1 MNLKEKFENYTQPVD
16 ESGWES
22 IAKDPA
28 LVRYNRGR
36 LIRRICGY
44 GIAGLAV
51 TAVVATALFILG
63 AQHRAMP
70 KEPAVTPT
78 AVSTPTAPTSTE
90 EAVPATVATP
100 TPTTVSTSAAP
111 APATEST
118 PGSKVTGTS
127 DAHVSP
133 TPQVATAPATAV
145 LTPAPTTSPAATTA
159 PAPKTVTAPKSTS
172 SVTTQPVAP
181 VTVTIP
187 DESKNDA
194 TDEPEEPVSE
204 YDFFIPNA
212 FTPNGDGIN
221 DLLFFKANFQPRTF
235 EVNIYNRRGEQVYH
249 SRNMENGWDGT
260 FQGRELP
267 GEVYSYVIKYTTP
280 DSKALIRRGQVII
293 IR

>member
-28 LVRYNRGR
+28 VVRYNRGR

-51 TAVVATALFILG
+51 TAVVATVLFILG

-70 KEPAVTPT
+70 KEPAITPT
-78 AVSTPTAPTSTE
+78 AVSTPTAPTTTE

-100 TPTTVSTSAAP
+100 APTTAPTSATPAPVTESNSNSKSTSA
-111 APATEST
+111 
-118 PGSKVTGTS
+118 S
-127 DAHVSP
+127 DALVSP
-133 TPQVATAPATAV
+133 TPQVATIPATAV
-145 LTPAPTTSPAATTA
+145 LTQTPTTSPIVTTA
-159 PAPKTVTAPKSTS
+159 PVPKTVATPKTTS
-172 SVTTQPVAP
+172 PAIAQPASP

-187 DESKNDA
+187 EEPKNDA
-194 TDEPEEPVSE
+194 SDEPEEPVSE

-221 DLLFFKANFQPRTF
+221 DLLYFKANFEPKTF
-235 EVNIYNRRGEQVYH
+235 EVAIYNRRGEQVYH

-260 FQGRELP
+260 LQGRELP
-267 GEVYSYVIKYTTP
+267 GEVYSYVIKYTDP
-280 DSKALIRRGQVII
+280 DNKVLSRRGQVII